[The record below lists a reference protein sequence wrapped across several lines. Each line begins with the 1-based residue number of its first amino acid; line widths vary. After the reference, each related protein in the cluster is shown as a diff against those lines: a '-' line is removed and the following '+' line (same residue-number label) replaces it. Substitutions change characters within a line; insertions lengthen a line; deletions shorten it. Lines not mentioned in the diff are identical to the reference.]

1 MSEKEKHENN
11 EGVKV
16 AEMMVEAGKEFARF
30 VQSREE
36 GSDQRNGDKKVVQR
50 AMSWHFFLA
59 LQFLEALLLL
69 RGGGLVSAA
78 PAGALFRS
86 LTEIIFRGIWIVHP
100 GANQA
105 ARARSYFK
113 YKYMKESEDHRRALF
128 MQSFFDQNGG
138 RSEET
143 VKAALKEYLK
153 KKPEEGG
160 PMSDGKIRGEIR
172 RKHGK
177 HACTIP
183 FREMLEEIDIEG
195 DYLTV
200 YSWASA
206 AAHGTPTI
214 FDTPGGGNQ
223 SMVDA
228 CISTAGDRFSVLA
241 HRTATAYGM
250 PEKDFNSLF
259 GFAIQAREKKLGRKS

>member
-16 AEMMVEAGKEFARF
+16 AEMMVEAGKEFVRF
-30 VQSREE
+30 VLSREE
-36 GSDQRNGDKKVVQR
+36 GSAPRNGDKEVVQQ
-50 AMSWHFFLA
+50 AMIWHFLFA
-59 LQFLEALLLL
+59 LQFLESLLLL
-69 RGGGLVSAA
+69 QKGALASVS

-86 LTEIIFRGIWIVHP
+86 LAEIVARGVWIMRP
-100 GANQA
+100 GADHA
-105 ARARSYFK
+105 ARARSYLE
-113 YKYMKESEDHRRALF
+113 YAVMKQNEHQRSGRF
-128 MQSFFDQNGG
+128 QQFFFDQNGG

-183 FREMLEEIDIEG
+183 FREMLEEIDLEG

-206 AAHGTPTI
+206 ATHGTPTM
-214 FDTPGGGNQ
+214 FDTLGGENHL
-223 SMVDA
+223 MVDD
-228 CISTAGDRFSVLA
+228 CISTAGDRLFVLA
-241 HRTATAYGM
+241 HRTAAAYGM